1 MIPHHPP
8 TSMPTVGI
16 FGGSFNP
23 PHVAHLIVAETVR
36 DQFGLD
42 QVLWIPNYSPPH
54 KANGELAAPAH
65 RYAMTERAIGGYDR
79 FAISDIELT
88 RGGTSYTIDTLRQL
102 QKAHPDTTFSLI
114 IGSDSLRTF
123 AHWHEADAI
132 AALVPIIVYTRPG
145 GLSGVVEPRFANQVR
160 FADAPLLEI
169 SGSEIRAR
177 VQQGRSIRYL
187 VPDAVRMYLH
197 QEGLY
202 AG

>member
-1 MIPHHPP
+1 MMLHNLY
-8 TSMPTVGI
+8 TSMPTVGV

-54 KANGELAAPAH
+54 KSNGDLAAA
-65 RYAMTERAIGGYDR
+65 ADR
-79 FAISDIELT
+79 FAMTAEAIAGYDGFGISDIELS

-102 QKAHPDTTFSLI
+102 QKEHPDTAFSLI

-123 AHWHEADAI
+123 VHWHQADAI
-132 AALVPIIVYTRPG
+132 AAMMPIIVYKRPG

-177 VQQGRSIRYL
+177 SQQGRSIRYL
-187 VPDAVRMYLH
+187 VPEAVRRYILN
-197 QEGLY
+197 EKLY
-202 AG
+202 G

>member
-102 QKAHPDTTFSLI
+102 QKAHPDTTYSLI

-132 AALVPIIVYTRPG
+132 AALVPIIVYKRPG

>member
-1 MIPHHPP
+1 MMLHNLY

-23 PHVAHLIVAETVR
+23 PHIAHLIVAETVR

-42 QVLWIPNYSPPH
+42 RVLWIPNYSPPH
-54 KANGELAAPAH
+54 KSDGDLAMAED
-65 RYAMTERAIGGYDR
+65 RYAMTEQAISGYDR
-79 FAISDIELT
+79 FEISAIELT
-88 RGGTSYTIDTLRQL
+88 RGGTSYTIDTLQQL
-102 QKAHPDTTFSLI
+102 QKDHPDTMFSLI

-123 AHWHEADAI
+123 VHWHEADAI
-132 AALVPIIVYTRPG
+132 AAMLPIIVYKRPG

-160 FADAPLLEI
+160 FADAPLLEV

-177 VQQGRSIRYL
+177 FQQGRSIRYL
-187 VPDAVRMYLH
+187 VPDAVRTYI
-197 QEGLY
+197 QNEGLY